1 MRLKLKKKNT
11 GKERQLVYKCVKANQ
26 RDQGDSINF
35 YLSWGEKT
43 RNRKSKGWQHFS
55 LREIKI
61 SGMCTW

>member
-35 YLSWGEKT
+35 YLSWGEK
-43 RNRKSKGWQHFS
+43 K
-55 LREIKI
+55 REIGNPKVGNT
-61 SGMCTW
+61 SP